1 MKSKIKYLMLALVA
15 VFACV
20 SFSSCDAV
28 EEDLLHVYDYYY
40 QLSSVQ
46 SNCLDANGNDISSAC
61 KEEWKT
67 LVNADANYSIKVG
80 KTTKDK
86 AVEWFNMNID
96 ANRKAYDELYAGKNL
111 LPKGGWIVYTF
122 RLYSDSPEGGSKSAS
137 IEVSNSGARL
147 LKE

>member
-20 SFSSCDAV
+20 SFSSCDAI
-28 EEDLLHVYDYYY
+28 EEDLLGVYDYYY
-40 QLSSVQ
+40 QLSGVQ
-46 SNCLDANGNDISSAC
+46 SNCFDANGNDISSAC

-67 LVNADANYSIKVG
+67 IVNADGNYRIKVG
-80 KTTKDK
+80 KTTNEK

-96 ANRKAYDELYAGKNL
+96 ANLKAYDELYAGKNL
-111 LPKGGWIVYTF
+111 LPEGGWVVYTF
-122 RLYSDSPEGGSKSAS
+122 RLFSDSPKGVTKSAS

-147 LKE
+147 L